1 MKMTICSLLGCPQ
14 PEILQLTAAG
24 KTPEHFWELV
34 PYENAQTPG
43 YNRG

>member
-1 MKMTICSLLGCPQ
+1 MGWPQ

-24 KTPEHFWELV
+24 KIPEHFWELV
-34 PYENAQTPG
+34 PFGNAQTPG